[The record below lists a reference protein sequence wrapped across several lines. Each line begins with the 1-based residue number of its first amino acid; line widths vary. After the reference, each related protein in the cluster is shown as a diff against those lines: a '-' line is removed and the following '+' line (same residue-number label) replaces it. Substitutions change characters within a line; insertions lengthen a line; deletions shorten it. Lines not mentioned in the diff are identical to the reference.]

1 MAGMAWHH
9 RSQAAAGRGRGDHRL
24 WRLLSVLGVLTM
36 TGSLAVPLMVLLGAA
51 SGYSNEAH
59 LILRKE
65 ISSDECKVSGADLQ
79 CVVEGGDT
87 TLSYSLYNVGTSAA
101 YDVQIADDT
110 LDEAFTLT
118 KPVGFTFE
126 SIAA

>member
-1 MAGMAWHH
+1 M
-9 RSQAAAGRGRGDHRL
+9 

-65 ISSDECKVSGADLQ
+65 ISSDECKVSGA
-79 CVVEGGDT
+79 
-87 TLSYSLYNVGTSAA
+87 
-101 YDVQIADDT
+101 
-110 LDEAFTLT
+110 
-118 KPVGFTFE
+118 
-126 SIAA
+126 